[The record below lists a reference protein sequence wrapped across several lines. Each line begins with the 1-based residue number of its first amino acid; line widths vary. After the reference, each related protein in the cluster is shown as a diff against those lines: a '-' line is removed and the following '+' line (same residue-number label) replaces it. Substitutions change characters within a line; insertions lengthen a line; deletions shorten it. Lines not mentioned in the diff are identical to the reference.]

1 MKNILQ
7 YLEAAEKRF
16 PEKTA
21 FADESESVSFTA
33 LAELSRRGGS
43 RLISK
48 GLYNEPVAVF
58 MKKAPQVICAFFAVI
73 YAGCYYVPLD
83 PGMPKHRIRMILD
96 RLQPSAVVCDD
107 ACFSLYFQYLHK

>member
-7 YLEAAEKRF
+7 YLETAEKRF

-58 MKKAPQVICAFFAVI
+58 MKKAPQVICASRCSSSSRERLAGRGGSFA
-73 YAGCYYVPLD
+73 L
-83 PGMPKHRIRMILD
+83 
-96 RLQPSAVVCDD
+96 
-107 ACFSLYFQYLHK
+107 